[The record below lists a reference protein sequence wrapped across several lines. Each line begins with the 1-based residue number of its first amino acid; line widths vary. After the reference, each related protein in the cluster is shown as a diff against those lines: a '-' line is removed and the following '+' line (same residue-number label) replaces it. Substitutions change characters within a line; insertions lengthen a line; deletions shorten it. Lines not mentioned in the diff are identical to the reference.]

1 MPFRLYDYL
10 PILLMFVVAAGF
22 AVGNVLLS
30 QFVGQR
36 KRTRTK
42 LMPYE
47 CGKDPVGSARE
58 RFSVKFY
65 LIAMIFI
72 LFDIEVIFLVPWAA
86 YGAVAFLVVSGVG
99 SLVESSP
106 EAARWLGVG
115 IIAVAGLYQ
124 FTPMKR
130 RALDHCRMALHASGV
145 GSLAGDLR
153 AGADDGAVCVGCC
166 WALMATLI
174 SAGVMNLT
182 AMVGLAAVIFGE
194 KVLPRPRLVAGI
206 AGAALLLLAVAAA
219 IDPSLLS
226 GVVMDEMRMS
236 E

>member
-1 MPFRLYDYL
+1 MQFRLYDYL
-10 PILLMFVVAAGF
+10 PILLMFIVAAGF

-86 YGAVAFLVVSGVG
+86 VFKSLAAQGDAMRWFAYVEMMIFVGLLFVGYIYVVKKGAFDWSEKARRDA
-99 SLVESSP
+99 
-106 EAARWLGVG
+106 EAEA
-115 IIAVAGLYQ
+115 
-124 FTPMKR
+124 
-130 RALDHCRMALHASGV
+130 RALHDMEESR
-145 GSLAGDLR
+145 
-153 AGADDGAVCVGCC
+153 
-166 WALMATLI
+166 
-174 SAGVMNLT
+174 
-182 AMVGLAAVIFGE
+182 
-194 KVLPRPRLVAGI
+194 RLVRRRP
-206 AGAALLLLAVAAA
+206 AA
-219 IDPSLLS
+219 
-226 GVVMDEMRMS
+226 
-236 E
+236 